1 MIAINAVVV
10 VVAFEEGTSALPCK
24 RTKPTKKTK
33 EISKK
38 NISRPLPFCHSLAMF
53 KLVVIILCFATLLVS
68 TGSALKKDEYE
79 ISIKHGAYAVHQRH
93 SENAVNTSEGARAGT
108 SRSVPLAPT
117 IAPGSASKENVQQR
131 NEQFFGAGVKS
142 GPDRGEGEGERI
154 STTLAVPKPTVQSV
168 SNDRVTPSVRPIP
181 SVDFNAVSPGLEEVP
196 LQANIFQSSLGRGQG
211 RVVSYQTVEYYAPN
225 DETTTEREAAVVP
238 ETISSEDFYNTPQL
252 RERGPVLFSTEPT
265 TTTTTTIMSPTT
277 VKPPGKLFKAIPK
290 SAVEENEEI
299 YLLLKYE
306 HPRKNSDD
314 GNAES
319 VDDASKASENR
330 ERKGKVESAR
340 TRSSQQQANRSKTR
354 GRPQTEEQ
362 SDNFLQ
368 EGLRAGGS
376 FTTVGYFVS
385 DTETTTSMTP
395 VSTSTKNLNVENTP
409 ATEAP
414 SWRTKSRG
422 SPNKL
427 RNSYGDYLSAD
438 FKDFEDS
445 IRPIEENVDETPEGE
460 EDGEEAG
467 EDAGNNTPVD
477 IDDNL
482 DINEMTRI
490 LAGRQGGLTISE
502 FNRLFKDYLKKE
514 ITADDAED
522 FAKLESESK
531 ETAPDTTEPSKED
544 ATKSFDI
551 RAENGKK
558 VPKVTGALPGPSAAQ
573 KQQLDQLKVLV
584 NKGALKGGRKEKVV
598 KIGYGGSKSYQGV
611 FKSPKFL
618 EKVRSERPVPSDGS
632 WSGLEYRLPLPMR
645 EIGPMAYV
653 DNPVFG
659 FVPGGRARGKVEVQ
673 KGANGGQ
680 SYVKFQKIS

>member
-1 MIAINAVVV
+1 
-10 VVAFEEGTSALPCK
+10 
-24 RTKPTKKTK
+24 
-33 EISKK
+33 
-38 NISRPLPFCHSLAMF
+38 MF

-93 SENAVNTSEGARAGT
+93 SENTADSDATTGT

-117 IAPGSASKENVQQR
+117 IAPGSASQANVQQR
-131 NEQFFGAGVKS
+131 SE
-142 GPDRGEGEGERI
+142 RGESEGERI
-154 STTLAVPKPTVQSV
+154 STTLAVPNPTVQS
-168 SNDRVTPSVRPIP
+168 DAARVTNDQVAPSAKPIP

-196 LQANIFQSSLGRGQG
+196 LQANVFQSSLGRGQN
-211 RVVSYQTVEYYAPN
+211 RVVSYQTVEYYAP
-225 DETTTEREAAVVP
+225 DGEATTERDAAVQ
-238 ETISSEDFYNTPQL
+238 TISSQDFYNTPQL
-252 RERGPVLFSTEPT
+252 RERGPVLFATEPT
-265 TTTTTTIMSPTT
+265 TTTTTTPAAA
-277 VKPPGKLFKAIPK
+277 KPPGKLFKAIPK

-306 HPRKNSDD
+306 HPRKNAED
-314 GNAES
+314 GSTEPAGDAGS
-319 VDDASKASENR
+319 VGENHQR
-330 ERKGKVESAR
+330 AAGPSR
-340 TRSSQQQANRSKTR
+340 TRSSQQQQSNRSNTRSR
-354 GRPQTEEQ
+354 GRPQAEEGQQ

-385 DTETTTSMTP
+385 DAETTTATAP
-395 VSTSTKNLNVENTP
+395 VSTSTKNSNAESTP

-414 SWRTKSRG
+414 SWRSQTRG
-422 SPNKL
+422 TPNKL

-445 IRPIEENVDETPEGE
+445 IRPIEENVEEGPAEGE
-460 EDGEEAG
+460 EDAG
-467 EDAGNNTPVD
+467 EDGTDEAGNNTPVD

-514 ITADDAED
+514 ITADDIDD
-522 FAKLESESK
+522 FAKLENEST
-531 ETAPDTTEPSKED
+531 ETTKDEPAATNQD
-544 ATKSFDI
+544 PTKSFDI

-558 VPKVTGALPGPSAAQ
+558 SAKVTGALPGPTAAQ
-573 KQQLDQLKVLV
+573 KQQLDQLKLLV
-584 NKGALKGGRKEKVV
+584 NKGALKSARKEKVV
-598 KIGYGGSKSYQGV
+598 KIGYGGSKSFQGV
-611 FKSPKFL
+611 FKSQKFL
-618 EKVRSERPVPSDGS
+618 EKVKSERPMPFDGS
-632 WSGLEYRLPLPMR
+632 WSGLEYGRQPQPVR

-659 FVPGGRARGKVEVQ
+659 FVPGGRARVKVEGL
-673 KGANGGQ
+673 KSANGGQ